1 MSRNARFHFVLFAL
15 AGWLLPAPAQDFFAP
30 RATNSAARIVIV
42 QGERLLDAFL
52 PDDDR
57 VAAAFNLGLTEF
69 TRTDHAA
76 AAWRSLVTTND
87 TVGIKIFSAPGP
99 LSGTRPAVIRAIVHG
114 LLDAGIAPEKIII
127 WDRHAND
134 LRAAGFFLLA
144 EKLGV
149 RAAGAAESG
158 YDTNTYYLPET
169 PVIGALVWGDVEFGN
184 TNYGVGKKSFVAQL
198 VSQQL
203 TKIISVAPLVNENDA
218 GLCGHF
224 YSLALGSVDN
234 TRRFEND
241 GDRLAVAL
249 PEIYALP
256 LLGDRVVL
264 HVTDAL
270 LGQNQGGPASYLQFS
285 TVLQQLWF
293 SRDPV
298 ALDTLGLRELGHE
311 RRRLDE
317 PPLPSNFQI
326 YTNAALLQLGISD
339 PARIQ
344 IEKIFPPEAGK

>member
-1 MSRNARFHFVLFAL
+1 VSRNARIQFVLVAL
-15 AGWLLPAPAQDFFAP
+15 LGWLLPAAAQESFALHT
-30 RATNSAARIVIV
+30 TNSAARIVIV
-42 QGERLLDAFL
+42 QGENLLDAFL
-52 PDDDR
+52 PYDDR
-57 VAAAFNLGLTEF
+57 VAEAFNFGLTHF
-69 TRTDHAA
+69 TQTTNAA

-87 TVGIKIFSAPGP
+87 IVGIKIFSAPGP
-99 LSGTRPAVIRAIVHG
+99 LAGTRPAVVAAIVRG
-114 LLDAGIAPEKIII
+114 LLDAEMPPQNIVI
-127 WDRHAND
+127 WDRHAGD
-134 LRAAGFFLLA
+134 LRAAGFFALA
-144 EKLGV
+144 EKFGV

-158 YDTNTYYLPET
+158 YDTNTFYLPDS

-184 TNYGVGKKSFVAQL
+184 TNYGVGKKSFVSKL
-198 VSQQL
+198 VGQRL
-203 TKIISVAPLVNENDA
+203 TKIISVTPLVNENNA

-241 GDRLAVAL
+241 PDRLAVAL

-256 LLGDRVVL
+256 ALGDHVVL

-270 LGQNQGGPASYLQFS
+270 LGQNQGGPASYLQYS

-293 SRDPV
+293 SHDPV
-298 ALDTLGLRELGHE
+298 ALDTLGLKELGHE
-311 RRRLDE
+311 RRRLDA

-326 YTNAALLQLGISD
+326 YTNATLLQLGISD

-344 IEKIFPPEAGK
+344 IEKIRAP